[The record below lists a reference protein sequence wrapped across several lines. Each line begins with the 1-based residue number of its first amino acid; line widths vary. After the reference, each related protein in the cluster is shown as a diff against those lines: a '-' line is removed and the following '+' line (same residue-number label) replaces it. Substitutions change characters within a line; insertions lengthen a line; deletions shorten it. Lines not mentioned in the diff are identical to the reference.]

1 MGKLRAAILLN
12 FRSKLLIPVL
22 LIMVA
27 LVAVVT
33 WLVTI
38 RVTAQVET
46 DANRTLAT
54 ADAVFKESQRI
65 RTRNLLLRFRS
76 LQNEPRYRAAFQT
89 RDPETAKAYFIQE
102 IAVQQGVD
110 IMTLT
115 LDDGDLLAFAKRD
128 PLVAIGDFQ
137 VEADPVIKKAIR
149 GQECADTIR
158 VGEKLYDVISI
169 PITGSGDVLLGAF
182 TIGSEI
188 GDSGAQELSRQTGC
202 EITLLASNKIIAS
215 TLSGLMLKSSSTGLT
230 DALRPVGEGETSG
243 VIRRVEIGRT
253 HYFGT
258 VGRFQCLDGRKELG
272 YLLLSSYEQPLQ
284 AMRDTRQAIFAVSA
298 VGILLGGFVVWFAV
312 RRVVEPLERLR
323 DGVEAV
329 AHGDLSQRVEV
340 NTNDE
345 CGDLALVFNR
355 MVGNLQSS
363 RVELE
368 KTLGT
373 LRATQGQLVQSEKLS
388 GIGEFVAGVAH
399 ELNNPLTTVMG
410 FSEMLQ
416 KQPGDEQ
423 QKRKLDMIH
432 KNARRCH
439 KIVQNLLS
447 FARQSKPERKGVDV
461 NKLVHTAAELL
472 DYQMR
477 ASGVELQFMLAPTLP
492 VTLADPNHLQQVFIN
507 LLNNARQAIEG
518 HQPSGVIR
526 ISTSHQDDAIRIV
539 IHDSGPGISKENILK
554 IFNPFF
560 TTKEVGKGTGL
571 GLSLCYGLIREHGGE
586 IKVQSQPGQGA
597 EFIIELPVH
606 EAKIAPGTDTQFLTP
621 ADETAFGN
629 GRRVLVIDDEEGIL
643 EMQGEVLKEL
653 GFEVDTANN
662 GESGLNHTHGGRYDA
677 IFCDWKMPGLNGQQV
692 YERMKLD
699 QPAAASRLIFV
710 TGDVANETT
719 RKYLEAERRPFVA
732 KPFTLRELREALQ
745 AVLAKN

>member
-1 MGKLRAAILLN
+1 MGKLRAAILLS

-33 WLVTI
+33 WLVSS

-46 DANRTLAT
+46 DAQRALAT

-76 LQNEPRYRAAFQT
+76 LKNEPRYKAAFQT
-89 RDPETAKAYFIQE
+89 RDPDTIKAYFTQE
-102 IAVQQGVD
+102 IAAQQGVD

-115 LDDGDLLAFAKRD
+115 QVDGDLLAFEKRD

-137 VEADPVIKKAIR
+137 VEADPAIKKAVG

-169 PITGSGDVLLGAF
+169 PITGSGDMPLGAF

-202 EITLLASNKIIAS
+202 EIMLLAGNKIITS
-215 TLSGLMLKSSSTGLT
+215 TLSRLTLNANSSELSAVMRT
-230 DALRPVGEGETSG
+230 AGEGETADA
-243 VIRRVEIGRT
+243 VRRVEIGRT

-258 VGRFQCLDGRKELG
+258 VGRFQCLDGKKSLG

-284 AMRDTRQAIFAVSA
+284 ALRDTRQAIFMVSA
-298 VGILLGGFVVWFAV
+298 IGILLGGIVVWFAV
-312 RRVVEPLERLR
+312 RRVVEPLERLH

-363 RVELE
+363 RAELE
-368 KTLGT
+368 KTLET
-373 LRATQGQLVQSEKLS
+373 LRTTQGQLVQSEKLS

-410 FSEMLQ
+410 FSEMLH
-416 KQPGDEQ
+416 KQSTDEA
-423 QKRKLDMIH
+423 QKRKLDMVH
-432 KNARRCH
+432 RNARRCH

-447 FARQSKPERKGVDV
+447 FARQSKPEHKGVDM
-461 NKLVHTAAELL
+461 NKLLHNAAEFL

-477 ASGVELQFMLAPTLP
+477 TNNVELQFALSPDLP
-492 VTLADPNHLQQVFIN
+492 ATLADPNHLQQVFIN
-507 LLNNARQAIEG
+507 LLNNARQAIEA

-526 ISTSHQDDAIRIV
+526 IGTSHQGDIIRIV
-539 IHDSGPGISKENILK
+539 IHDSGPGILKENLSK

-571 GLSLCYGLIREHGGE
+571 GLSLCYGIIREHGGQ

-606 EAKIAPGTDTQFLTP
+606 DAELKPGSDTQFLTP
-621 ADETAFGN
+621 SDEAAFGN

-653 GFEVDTANN
+653 GFDVDTANN
-662 GESGLNHTHGGRYDA
+662 GESGLEHFTRRRYDA
-677 IFCDWKMPGLNGQQV
+677 IFCDWKMPGISGQQV
-692 YERMKLD
+692 YERMKRA

-710 TGDVANETT
+710 TGDVANENT

-732 KPFTLRELREALQ
+732 KPFTLRELREALCT
-745 AVLAKN
+745 VLEKN